1 MCKSTVMKQ
10 AHAMCRATIQAGD
23 NYHVT
28 LGACIRAIHAKPST
42 FDRVKSAV
50 VSINFGGLL
59 VSASIAFMVLL
70 YIALVVAN
78 GQVYNDRVA
87 DRAHAKRMAAIDTAI
102 QARDNFEFVQI
113 LRKADAIQAAH
124 LATYK

>member
-28 LGACIRAIHAKPST
+28 LGACIRAIHAKPSA

-50 VSINFGGLL
+50 ASINFGGLM
-59 VSASIAFMVLL
+59 VSVSIAFMVLL
-70 YIALVVAN
+70 YLALVVAN
-78 GQVYNDRVA
+78 GQVFKDRVA
-87 DRAHAKRMAAIDTAI
+87 DRANVKRMEAIEIAI
-102 QARDNFEFVQI
+102 QARDNFEFAQI
-113 LRKADAIQAAH
+113 LRKADALQAAH
-124 LATYK
+124 LATYN

>member
-42 FDRVKSAV
+42 FGRVKSAV
-50 VSINFGGLL
+50 AGIDFGGLL
-59 VSASIAFMVLL
+59 VSASIGFMILL
-70 YIALVVAN
+70 FIALTVAN

-87 DRAHAKRMAAIDTAI
+87 DRANVKRMAAIDTAI
-102 QARDNFEFVQI
+102 QARDDNEFAQI
-113 LRKADAIQAAH
+113 LRKANALQAAH
-124 LATYK
+124 LAAYN

>member
-1 MCKSTVMKQ
+1 MCKATVMKQ
-10 AHAMCRATIQAGD
+10 AHALCRATIQDGD

-28 LGACIRAIHAKPST
+28 LGACIRAIHAKPSM

-50 VSINFGGLL
+50 ASINFGGLL

-70 YIALVVAN
+70 YIALVVAS

>member
-10 AHAMCRATIQAGD
+10 AHAMARATIQAGD

-28 LGACIRAIHAKPST
+28 LGACIRAIHAKPSKME
-42 FDRVKSAV
+42 RVVTAIR
-50 VSINFGGLL
+50 SIDFGGVV

-70 YIALVVAN
+70 YLALIVGGIQSSIKHREAS
-78 GQVYNDRVA
+78 QY
-87 DRAHAKRMAAIDTAI
+87 RASMAAIDTAI
-102 QARDNFEFVQI
+102 QAADDKEFSDI
-113 LRKADAIQAAH
+113 LAKANALQAAH

>member
-1 MCKSTVMKQ
+1 MCKSSVMKQ

-42 FDRVKSAV
+42 FDRVKSA
-50 VSINFGGLL
+50 IANIDFGGLL
-59 VSASIAFMVLL
+59 VAASVVFMALL
-70 YIALVVAN
+70 FIALVVAN

-87 DRAHAKRMAAIDTAI
+87 ARAEVKRVEAIEAAI
-102 QARDNFEFVQI
+102 QARDDKEFAQI
-113 LRKADAIQAAH
+113 LRKANALQAAH
-124 LATYK
+124 LATYN

>member
-1 MCKSTVMKQ
+1 MCKSAVMKQ

-28 LGACIRAIHAKPST
+28 LGACIRAIHAKPSA

-50 VSINFGGLL
+50 ASINFGGLM
-59 VSASIAFMVLL
+59 VSVSIAFMVLL
-70 YIALVVAN
+70 YLALVVAN
-78 GQVYNDRVA
+78 GQVFKDRVA
-87 DRAHAKRMAAIDTAI
+87 DRANVKRMEAIETAI

>member
-10 AHAMCRATIQAGD
+10 AHAMCRATVQAGD

-42 FDRVKSAV
+42 FDRVKSAF

-70 YIALVVAN
+70 YLALVVAS

-87 DRAHAKRMAAIDTAI
+87 DRANVKRMAAIDTAI
-102 QARDNFEFVQI
+102 QARDDNEFAQI
-113 LRKADAIQAAH
+113 LRKANALQAAH